1 MRAKRSIFDST
12 RLRYSSVFCSVASRV
27 VTTTCTF
34 TSTRRRVRGGFT
46 SSVVRDASSD
56 MPLRHRRIRRE
67 HIPAVSH
74 ARHRTRL
81 ISSSHALTRYP
92 FVIKHTRSASG
103 TTSFLYS
110 TSAQYARIR
119 NSAHPVPHMPACTWS
134 PRQNTT
140 APFGTGTKSVALVAF
155 TGIGFDTSR
164 APREGSDTP
173 SSSAT
178 IIEMCLWPGHFRPSR
193 SVCQS
198 WRFALLSPF
207 GEWQ

>member
-1 MRAKRSIFDST
+1 M
-12 RLRYSSVFCSVASRV
+12 
-27 VTTTCTF
+27 
-34 TSTRRRVRGGFT
+34 RRRVRGGFT

-81 ISSSHALTRYP
+81 ISSSHALTRYL
-92 FVIKHTRSASG
+92 FVIKYTRSASG

-134 PRQNTT
+134 PRKT
-140 APFGTGTKSVALVAF
+140 
-155 TGIGFDTSR
+155 
-164 APREGSDTP
+164 PR
-173 SSSAT
+173 
-178 IIEMCLWPGHFRPSR
+178 RPSARAR
-193 SVCQS
+193 SP
-198 WRFALLSPF
+198 SPWSRSRVSASTRRARREKAATRRRRRARRSSRRAYGRDTF
-207 GEWQ
+207 DRRDPCASLGASPCSRPSGSGNR